1 LCVDADVSESLE
13 MLTRQGDGMA
23 MGDGD
28 SEGNMAMAMTMTM
41 AAHRRT
47 RKWGCRCVAFDEARH
62 GCFYTSLGDKTCTL

>member
-1 LCVDADVSESLE
+1 MCVDADVSESLE

-28 SEGNMAMAMTMTM
+28 SEGDRVMAMTMTT

-47 RKWGCRCVAFDEARH
+47 RKWGCRCVAFDKARRR
-62 GCFYTSLGDKTCTL
+62 CFYTSLGNKTCTL